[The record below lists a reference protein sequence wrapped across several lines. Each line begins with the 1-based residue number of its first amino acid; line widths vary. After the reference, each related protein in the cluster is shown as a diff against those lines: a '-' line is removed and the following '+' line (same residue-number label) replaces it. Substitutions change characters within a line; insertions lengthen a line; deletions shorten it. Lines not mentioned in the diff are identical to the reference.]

1 MLYLRNT
8 NQIQSLSDSRF
19 GGVQRGTLSNITAS
33 VTSSCIDYED
43 SGFID
48 VNDIVG
54 GRGPL
59 YNYSLY
65 DLSASVFVTQSTTVS
80 SASIDDLSNST
91 YLLNISNLGIFAY
104 TQSITISCP
113 PPPDLEVEYLVVGG
127 GSAGSGGAGGNGGGI
142 VSGSLSI
149 PWRTTLVNSVGIGG
163 TSSGGVLVL
172 TAGSSSISSSTLGL
186 FGAGGATFN
195 KSGGPGFFDQGLS
208 GPETTQGG
216 GAGAGANGNNGSEG
230 QNGDGGDG
238 LQWLNGIYYA
248 GGGGGT
254 NGPDLPA
261 NPGYPG
267 LGGGGT
273 AQIGTGPDGLTYQL
287 DGYNGRGGG
296 SAGSSGQGGS
306 GVVIIRYS
314 TGSVRPAFGGT
325 TEISG
330 GYVYHTFTGSADFT
344 YAKQ

>member
-8 NQIQSLSDSRF
+8 NQQQTLADSRS
-19 GGVQRGTLSNITAS
+19 GAQRGTLPNITAS
-33 VTSSCIDYED
+33 VTSSCVDYED

-65 DLSASVFVTQSTTVS
+65 DLSASVFITQSTTVS
-80 SASIDDLSNST
+80 SASIEDLSNST
-91 YLLNISNLGIFAY
+91 YLLNINNLGLFAY
-104 TQSITISCP
+104 TQSVLVNCP
-113 PPPDLEVEYLVVGG
+113 PPPDLEVEYLIVGG
-127 GSAGSGGAGGNGGGI
+127 GSGGSVGAGGNGGGV

-149 PWRTTLVNSVGIGG
+149 PWRTTLVNSVGNGG
-163 TSSGGVLVL
+163 ISSVLL
-172 TAGSSSISSSTLGL
+172 AGSSSISSSTLGL

-195 KSGGPGFFDQGLS
+195 KSGGPGFFDQGLT
-208 GPETTQGG
+208 GPEGTNGG
-216 GAGAGANGNNGSEG
+216 GAGSSKNGNSGVEG
-230 QNGDGGDG
+230 QNGDGGTG
-238 LQWLNGIYYA
+238 SLWLNGLYYA

-254 NGPDLPA
+254 GNPDLPS
-261 NPGYPG
+261 NPGFPG

-273 AQIGTGPDGLTYQL
+273 AQVGSGPDGLPYQL

-314 TGSVRPAFGGT
+314 TGSVRPGFGGT

-330 GYVYHTFTGSADFT
+330 GYVYHTFTGSADFR